1 MSIAKA
7 CYTKRNKKASAQYYC
22 RTTVDLEKGK
32 VLLRERQTAE
42 KSSEFPSVHMFYL
55 GAVHKVRHALRGRG
69 GLPKGEISL

>member
-7 CYTKRNKKASAQYYC
+7 CYTKINKKASAQYYC

-55 GAVHKVRHALRGRG
+55 LIGKVVS
-69 GLPKGEISL
+69 KGDISCVTKL